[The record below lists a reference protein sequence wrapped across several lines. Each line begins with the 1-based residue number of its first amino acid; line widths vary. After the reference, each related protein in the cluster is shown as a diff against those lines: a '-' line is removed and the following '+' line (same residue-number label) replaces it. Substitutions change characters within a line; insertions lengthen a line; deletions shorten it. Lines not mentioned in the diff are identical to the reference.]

1 MASLDWIAGLKVAEL
16 KAELEKREQPVS
28 GKKAEL
34 AARLVECCRAE
45 AAAAAAP
52 PQVDGAAGAE
62 PMDAEEGKAPAVS
75 EAAAAAAP
83 ASEERGRKR
92 AREDSPPEAAAPL
105 AAAPPATAEP
115 AVAAAE
121 PAAKPAAEPA
131 ASDDD
136 APAVPAFRMPSA
148 VRAGAGCPHLDS
160 VRRAALDF
168 DFEKCCSV
176 SLSRHNVYACLVCG
190 RYFAGRG
197 PRTHAYT
204 HSLEAGHHVFMRLA
218 DGAAFCLPD
227 LYEVRDAA
235 LADIQRVLRPRFS
248 AADVAALDGAP
259 RWGRA
264 LDGGEFMPG
273 LVGLNQL
280 KAAGYATAVVQALQR
295 VLPLRDFFLRLGDAD
310 AEAAGGVRG
319 VTARALEGM
328 PLAAAFGELTRK
340 LWLPTAFKGHVSPHE
355 FLQAA
360 RAASDGRFAA
370 DAAAD
375 PVDFFAWLLNALHRE
390 LTGGRRKAASVL
402 TECLQGELEVTTRAG
417 TGRAAGRAADLVER
431 VPFFLLALDL
441 PPAPLYRDSVEERVT
456 IPQVPLAEL
465 LGKYDGAA
473 EADEPRA
480 GRRRFRLAR
489 LPRYLALH
497 VRRFARNAFFAEK
510 NPTIVNFP
518 VRGLDLAASLPP
530 PDGEFFRP
538 LYQRPSSF
546 RLRST
551 HTSFVCAMYERP
563 LTAAHPPPAALQ
575 TARPRATTSS
585 RTSRTRAPRRAA
597 PSRRTST
604 AAPRAPGTRPRGC
617 ASPRCSRRSS
627 PSPRRTS
634 RSTSARRRRRP
645 RRRRRR
651 RRAARRRRRR
661 RDLRARV
668 LELGQ
673 LD

>member
-1 MASLDWIAGLKVAEL
+1 MILFARSRRARSMALLNWIAGLKVVEL
-16 KAELEKREQPVS
+16 KAELQKRGQPAA
-28 GKKAEL
+28 GKNAEL
-34 AARLVECCRAE
+34 AARLEQCCRAE

-52 PQVDGAAGAE
+52 PQVDGSAE
-62 PMDAEEGKAPAVS
+62 PMDAEES
-75 EAAAAAAP
+75 EAPEAATAAP
-83 ASEERGRKR
+83 ALEERGRKR
-92 AREDSPPEAAAPL
+92 AREDSPPEAAAP
-105 AAAPPATAEP
+105 P
-115 AVAAAE
+115 AAE
-121 PAAKPAAEPA
+121 PAAIAAEPAAAPAAEPA
-131 ASDDD
+131 ASDGDDD
-136 APAVPAFRMPSA
+136 APAAPAFRMPSA

-319 VTARALEGM
+319 VTARALKGM

-360 RAASDGRFAA
+360 RAASGGRFAA

-390 LTGGRRKAASVL
+390 LTGGRRKASSVL

-465 LGKYDGAA
+465 LRKYDGAA
-473 EADEPRA
+473 EADEPRG
-480 GRRRFRLAR
+480 GRRRFRLVR

-530 PDGEFFRP
+530 PNGGFLVYFILLFFSLSRHC
-538 LYQRPSSF
+538 L
-546 RLRST
+546 
-551 HTSFVCAMYERP
+551 M
-563 LTAAHPPPAALQ
+563 LTAAHPPPTTLQ
-575 TARPRATTSS
+575 TARPRATTLS

-604 AAPRAPGTRPRGC
+604 AAPRAPGTRPRDC

-627 PSPRRTS
+627 RSPRRTS
-634 RSTSARRRRRP
+634 RSTSARRRRS
-645 RRRRRR
+645 RRRRQRR
-651 RRAARRRRRR
+651 LRRQAARRRPRR
-661 RDLRARV
+661 RDLRT
-668 LELGQ
+668 
-673 LD
+673 